1 MTHIDAALYYDP
13 YDADIDADPYPV
25 WKRMRD
31 EAPLYYNEQHDFYAL
46 TRFADVLAA
55 SLDWQ
60 TYSSARGTV
69 LEMIDTSTPVSDASE
84 SDASLGMMIF
94 MDPPRH
100 DELRTLVSRSFTP
113 RRIAALEDRIR
124 ELSVEFLDPQ
134 RGGSGFDYL
143 DEYGAK
149 IPTMLIGTLLGVPSE
164 DQDQLRKWIDV
175 MMRFEPDGV
184 SAEKADAGR
193 RIAGYIEAL
202 VAARATREQRDLR
215 LRGDGRAV
223 PLDRSRHEAGLDR

>member
-1 MTHIDAALYYDP
+1 MALTSDINYDP
-13 YDADIDADPYPV
+13 YDVEIDADPYPV
-25 WKRMRD
+25 WARMRD

-69 LEMIDTSTPVSDASE
+69 LEMIDTNAPVTDASE

-113 RRIAALEDRIR
+113 RRIAAL
-124 ELSVEFLDPQ
+124 
-134 RGGSGFDYL
+134 
-143 DEYGAK
+143 
-149 IPTMLIGTLLGVPSE
+149 
-164 DQDQLRKWIDV
+164 
-175 MMRFEPDGV
+175 
-184 SAEKADAGR
+184 
-193 RIAGYIEAL
+193 
-202 VAARATREQRDLR
+202 
-215 LRGDGRAV
+215 
-223 PLDRSRHEAGLDR
+223 